1 MSGEIAAG
9 NLDRRITL
17 ERATES
23 RDAFN
28 DVTLTWSPL
37 ATVWASWRPAT
48 ANERIAAQEV
58 GGEADDVFEIR
69 WSRMAATINPKD
81 RLIYGGRVHEIVGAT
96 EIGRREG
103 IRIKAKAR
111 TD

>member
-1 MSGEIAAG
+1 MAG
-9 NLDRRITL
+9 TMDRRIRID
-17 ERATES
+17 RATES

-28 DVTLTWSPL
+28 DVVLAWSTLT
-37 ATVWASWRPAT
+37 TVAASWRPTT

-58 GGEADDVFEIR
+58 GGEAEDVFEIR
-69 WSRMAATINPKD
+69 YSAVTSGVNPKD
-81 RLIYGGRVHEIVGAT
+81 RLIYGGRTYDILAAT